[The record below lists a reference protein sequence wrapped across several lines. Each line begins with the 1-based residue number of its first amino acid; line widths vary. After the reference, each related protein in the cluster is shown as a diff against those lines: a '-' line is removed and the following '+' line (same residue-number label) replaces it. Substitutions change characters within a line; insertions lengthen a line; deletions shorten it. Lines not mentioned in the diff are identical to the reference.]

1 MNEEIILGNKICVLS
16 LAPFPT
22 DTHNTGAHSRPAGL
36 KFLTCVITVL
46 LFRGQELGLD
56 SKKVEA
62 KKITSFKNIFNF
74 ISELSSEI

>member
-1 MNEEIILGNKICVLS
+1 MNEEIILENKIYVLS

-46 LFRGQELGLD
+46 GLD

-62 KKITSFKNIFNF
+62 KKIT
-74 ISELSSEI
+74 